1 MKLSDDESSSSRRI
15 IIRSMPAIGVPLAC
29 DLACDLACELAD
41 PNDPD
46 KVDGDQDDDPDRN
59 NKVS

>member
-1 MKLSDDESSSSRRI
+1 
-15 IIRSMPAIGVPLAC
+15 MPAIGVPLAC
-29 DLACDLACELAD
+29 DLICDLANTLAD

-59 NKVS
+59 NKVSSRLDVILLRESTESL

>member
-1 MKLSDDESSSSRRI
+1 
-15 IIRSMPAIGVPLAC
+15 MPAIGVPLAC
-29 DLACDLACELAD
+29 DLICDLANTLAD